1 MAGDSELSTHELN
14 LEVDSIEIS
23 SSISNN
29 IVSAREILKQ
39 RFEPK
44 FQIRKIKN
52 NGAILVLV
60 WSFLLTTVYYYISYN
75 ATRTYSDLIFALIQ
89 TIVGV
94 TIPIA
99 GWLADVR
106 FGRYKIICL
115 SIWVMW
121 ISSLLLTATLAALQL
136 LNLQKNNYHHK
147 LVMIWLVPL
156 GIGYGGFQ
164 ANVIQ
169 FGVDQLLDAS
179 SNEIV
184 IFITWYSW
192 SYISS
197 TLMLSIILQYVS
209 KEYTLLGSLLI
220 CVNISLAVVL
230 IFLFKN
236 VLIKEPVT
244 QNPFKLVYKVIKYA
258 LKTKSPRQRSAF
270 TYCEDDLPSR
280 IDFGKIKY
288 GGPFTTEQVEDVK
301 TLFRVVLVMMMGCA
315 LFGMA
320 DEEHSKSSNLRS
332 VFLSSISPSRYYN
345 FSNFYYIIGT
355 LLIPL
360 NEFFLQPLF
369 SRCLPSFKSYWKFLL
384 GFFLHFVR
392 YTVLLVIITSA
403 RHKVSMTN
411 VTNTVP
417 CVFYSS
423 PGSFSNIIDYRWT
436 ILLEGLLAA
445 SDLMVLVGA
454 IEFYCAQVPYSMKG
468 LVAGF
473 LYAFLG
479 IFMTLSQAVSLPFQS
494 KSLAWGSGTLSC
506 GFWYLLMI
514 LIYMVLVS
522 FITVLIL
529 KCYKTRKRE
538 DVLPNEH
545 IFAER
550 YYSSD

>member
-39 RFEPK
+39 RFKPK

-75 ATRTYSDLIFALIQ
+75 ATRTYSGLIFALIQ

-94 TIPIA
+94 TLPIA

-121 ISSLLLTATLAALQL
+121 ISSLLLTAILAALQL

-164 ANVIQ
+164 ANIIQ

-197 TLMLSIILQYVS
+197 TLMLSIILQYIS

-301 TLFRVVLVMMMGCA
+301 TLFRVVLVTMMGCA

-320 DEEHSKSSNLRS
+320 NEEHSKSSNLRS

-384 GFFLHFVR
+384 GFFLRFVR
-392 YTVLLVIITSA
+392 YAVLLVIISYFCKA
-403 RHKVSMTN
+403 QSKYDK
-411 VTNTVP
+411 
-417 CVFYSS
+417 CDQYSS
-423 PGSFSNIIDYRWT
+423 LC
-436 ILLEGLLAA
+436 IL
-445 SDLMVLVGA
+445 
-454 IEFYCAQVPYSMKG
+454 
-468 LVAGF
+468 
-473 LYAFLG
+473 
-479 IFMTLSQAVSLPFQS
+479 
-494 KSLAWGSGTLSC
+494 
-506 GFWYLLMI
+506 
-514 LIYMVLVS
+514 
-522 FITVLIL
+522 
-529 KCYKTRKRE
+529 
-538 DVLPNEH
+538 
-545 IFAER
+545 
-550 YYSSD
+550 